1 MLPRFLSRGWG
12 DTVGKVRLRYFV
24 RKESGFCYW
33 RPTRRMRSLG
43 FRLVPL
49 GKDGPAAWAMAE
61 EWNKKWDAVRLGEA
75 PPLIDLSKLSRDEAE
90 AVRRYPA
97 GSIGAAFQSYIRT
110 PEWEAHALSARNKV
124 WWPAWF
130 RIRDMWGDIAP
141 DTITFEMMSQWRAS
155 MEKKHGRGVAHKTI
169 RIWRALWTIML
180 GMKVARGADPSKGVR
195 NRAPAPRHQRWTEG
209 EAVRLAKTAW
219 RSGYCG
225 LACVIAIAW
234 DTSFS
239 PVDVRTL
246 AARHRAQANNGRL
259 MFDRR
264 DEGRTKTGKAA
275 IGTISTRTERL
286 VRSYLA
292 MLGAEL
298 HPDAILF
305 SNRSGNPYRE
315 DTLADDF
322 RAVRQAV
329 FPGDKRRLMDMR
341 RSGTLEAIA
350 GGAEGFGLAA
360 KMANSIDH
368 SNALHRTYA
377 PVDEVAVQ
385 NVDEARLRGRRK
397 LRVVNKT
404 GGKVSPEQPTQVS
417 PVKPRSG

>member
-1 MLPRFLSRGWG
+1 MFNRQLNLIRQKSI
-12 DTVGKVRLRYFV
+12 VEA
-24 RKESGFCYW
+24 RKLLWIFIYLWVLLALFSIHK
-33 RPTRRMRSLG
+33 SIVL
-43 FRLVPL
+43 
-49 GKDGPAAWAMAE
+49 
-61 EWNKKWDAVRLGEA
+61 DAVRRGEA
-75 PPLIDLSKLSRDEAE
+75 PPLLDLSKLSRHDAE
-90 AVRRYPA
+90 AVRRYPS
-97 GSIGAAFQSYIRT
+97 GSVGAAFQSYIRT
-110 PEWEAHALSARNKV
+110 PEWESHALSSRNKV

-130 RIRDMWGDIAP
+130 RIRDMWGDVAP
-141 DTITFEMMSQWRAS
+141 DTITFDMMSQWRAS
-155 MEKKHGRGVAHKTI
+155 LEKKHGRGVAHKTI

-180 GMKVARGADPSKGVR
+180 GMKIARGVDPSKGVR

-209 EAVRLAKTAW
+209 EAVRLVKDAW
-219 RSGYCG
+219 RSGYRG
-225 LACVIAIAW
+225 LACIIAIAW

-246 AARHRAQANNGRL
+246 AARHRSEANNGGL

-264 DEGRTKTGKAA
+264 DEGRAKTGKAA
-275 IGTISTRTERL
+275 IGTISRRTERL
-286 VRSYLA
+286 VTAYLA
-292 MLGAEL
+292 ALGANL

-305 SNRSGNPYRE
+305 RNRSGNPYRQ

-322 RAVRQAV
+322 GTLREAI

-350 GGAEGFGLAA
+350 GGAEGFALAA
-360 KMANSIDH
+360 KMANSIEH

-404 GGKVSPEQPTQVS
+404 GRKV
-417 PVKPRSG
+417 